1 MTKEEIKTLIETTLK
16 ELSLYSTEAVE
27 LLVGTCAQESSMGKY
42 RRQIGGGPALGIFQ
56 MEPRTFNDIVEN
68 FLNYKKNL
76 KEKVMTV
83 SGITEFNPLDLLQ
96 NDKLATAMARIHYLR
111 VSSPIP
117 TTLEEQ
123 ARYYKK
129 YYNTEMGM
137 ATVEEYLR
145 NYKKYCS

>member
-1 MTKEEIKTLIETTLK
+1 MTKEEIKTLIETTLH

-27 LLVGTCAQESSMGKY
+27 LLMGTCAQESSMGKY

-83 SGITEFNPLDLLQ
+83 SGIKEFNSLDLLQ